1 MFEGSAANAAAADDA
16 DATFDDTAL
25 ALEVA
30 AGLPA
35 TMAPEDCILGAAEI
49 PELVPEKSVLLLDDT
64 CTVCRVLGVTLE
76 AVGIDNDME
85 MELLV
90 E

>member
-49 PELVPEKSVLLLDDT
+49 PELVPEKSVLLLPI
-64 CTVCRVLGVTLE
+64 VVLVAGE
-76 AVGIDNDME
+76 AVLVSPE
-85 MELLV
+85 AEELDT
-90 E
+90 